1 MESNQLKEL
10 IVEMKEVRK
19 IVEDNHK
26 GLFNHIS
33 HLEADTKVLQAE
45 ISWLKEMKDDFK
57 VLREYIFT
65 NRPQKEIGE
74 DKKQDANIDWL
85 SFFVRAS
92 VTAGISAMVAII
104 TALLL
109 K

>member
-57 VLREYIFT
+57 ILREYIFE
-65 NRPQKEIGE
+65 NRPQKNTE
-74 DKKQDANIDWL
+74 DSKQDANIEWISYL
-85 SFFVRAS
+85 TRGII
-92 VTAGISAMVAII
+92 TAIISILVAII
-104 TALLL
+104 TATIIR
-109 K
+109 